1 MWQDLIAQ
9 AMGGYVEIEK
19 AKAVAGM
26 NASTGQQAAIQSPT
40 MMQDAQ
46 AKAESMTTGVK
57 ANPWIVPLAVG
68 AAALIAY
75 VVLK

>member
-1 MWQDLIAQ
+1 MWQDLIKQ

-19 AKAVAGM
+19 AKASAGM
-26 NASTGQQAAIQSPT
+26 AATTGQQAAIQSPT
-40 MMQDAQ
+40 RTQDAQ
-46 AKAESMTTGVK
+46 AKAESMTAGIK
-57 ANPWIVPLAVG
+57 ANPWIVPVAIG